1 MKYSY
6 PEVFSRLTYET
17 AFLIF
22 MKKNGEVRLMLA
34 TRNLG
39 TIGIQY
45 GFQGK
50 ALGGHDNRCNINN
63 GNVAVFDLILG
74 EARSFHI
81 DRLIDIQYQG
91 IINDNNE
98 LESVAEKFNTFKSE
112 YEKTQPTEI
121 NMDML
126 E

>member
-1 MKYSY
+1 MAYSY
-6 PEVFSRLTYET
+6 PEVFSKLTYET

-22 MKKNGEVRLMLA
+22 MKKNGDVRLMLG
-34 TRNLG
+34 TRNLS
-39 TIGIQY
+39 TIALQY

-63 GNVAVFDLILG
+63 GNIAVFDLILG

-81 DRLIDIQYQG
+81 DRLVDVQYQG
-91 IINDNNE
+91 CIDSKDKLDQIAEQYLRFKADYESNN
-98 LESVAEKFNTFKSE
+98 SM
-112 YEKTQPTEI
+112 EI

-126 E
+126 N